1 MIKARKWRKVAVAGT
16 ALFAILATSLPMSIA
31 QAEVK
36 KLTIN
41 VNQSPWLNAYKKLIL
56 DYTKETG
63 IEVDVRVF
71 PYAEMRP
78 TLVTDIQAANRTYDV
93 YQYDELFTHEFANN
107 KWVKPFKSVDPN
119 FKVDP
124 NMGSYGNFIYWN
136 PTKRFSDPKGDV
148 MSQPLNGNTNV
159 FLYRKDIYEQ
169 LKLTVPTTWEEVL
182 ANAAKIKKANVVKYP
197 YIIRTQATTSGA
209 SVTYDYIH
217 ILASYGGRFFNKQ
230 GEDWLPIINSKE
242 GKAAATTLRAL
253 AKYGPPATNTIGQ
266 NQVIAAM
273 QAGDAAQG
281 QVVFAAANAMN
292 DPVASKVAGKIGFAV
307 MPKGCPTCDPG
318 VVSGTW
324 AMSIPTGLTSER
336 EKAALS
342 YINWV
347 MSKKAQIKFAE
358 YGGIPTRTDVIAEAN
373 LTATQRDYLAVYQK
387 GMAFVS
393 ENIRQTFAAPMLS
406 ATETRLSAI
415 AAGTVTPL
423 AGMNALNADLV
434 KVVKATT
441 FAVNEKTTITCVK
454 GERQIS
460 VTRMGSDIKCPPGYT
475 KK

>member
-1 MIKARKWRKVAVAGT
+1 
-16 ALFAILATSLPMSIA
+16 
-31 QAEVK
+31 
-36 KLTIN
+36 
-41 VNQSPWLNAYKKLIL
+41 
-56 DYTKETG
+56 
-63 IEVDVRVF
+63 
-71 PYAEMRP
+71 
-78 TLVTDIQAANRTYDV
+78 
-93 YQYDELFTHEFANN
+93 
-107 KWVKPFKSVDPN
+107 
-119 FKVDP
+119 
-124 NMGSYGNFIYWN
+124 
-136 PTKRFSDPKGDV
+136 
-148 MSQPLNGNTNV
+148 
-159 FLYRKDIYEQ
+159 
-169 LKLTVPTTWEEVL
+169 
-182 ANAAKIKKANVVKYP
+182 
-197 YIIRTQATTSGA
+197 
-209 SVTYDYIH
+209 
-217 ILASYGGRFFNKQ
+217 
-230 GEDWLPIINSKE
+230 
-242 GKAAATTLRAL
+242 
-253 AKYGPPATNTIGQ
+253 
-266 NQVIAAM
+266 
-273 QAGDAAQG
+273 
-281 QVVFAAANAMN
+281 
-292 DPVASKVAGKIGFAV
+292 
-307 MPKGCPTCDPG
+307 

-406 ATETRLSAI
+406 ATEQRLSAI
-415 AAGTVTPL
+415 AAGTLTPL

>member
-1 MIKARKWRKVAVAGT
+1 MIKGRKWRKVAVAGT
-16 ALFAILATSLPMSIA
+16 ALFAILATSLPMSA
-31 QAEVK
+31 SQAAVT

-41 VNQSPWLNAYKKLIL
+41 VNQSPWTNAYKKLIL

-78 TLVTDIQAANRTYDV
+78 ILVADIQASNRTYDV

-107 KWVKPFKSVDPN
+107 KWVKPFTQVDPN
-119 FKVDP
+119 FKIDP
-124 NMGSYGNFIYWN
+124 NVGSYGNFMYWN
-136 PTKRFSDPKGDV
+136 PTKKFSDPKGDV
-148 MSQPLNGNTNV
+148 MSMPLNGNTNV

-169 LKLTVPTTWEEVL
+169 LNLKVPTTWEEVL
-182 ANAAKIKKANVVKYP
+182 ANCAKIKAANVVKYP
-197 YIIRTQATTSGA
+197 YIIRTQSTTSGA

-230 GEDWLPIINSKE
+230 GEDWLPIINSVE

-253 AKYGPPATNTIGQ
+253 AKYGPAATNTIGQ

-307 MPKGCPTCDPG
+307 MPKGCASCDPG

-324 AMSIPTGLTSER
+324 AMSIPTGLSSER

-347 MSKKAQIKFAE
+347 ISKKAQIKFAE
-358 YGGIPTRTDVIAEAN
+358 YGGIPTRTDVISAAS
-373 LTATQRDYLAVYQK
+373 LTATQRDYLDIYQK

-393 ENIRQTFAAPMLS
+393 QNIRQTFAAPMLS
-406 ATETRLSAI
+406 ATETRLAAI

-423 AGMNALNADLV
+423 AGLNALNADLT
-434 KVVKATT
+434 KVVKASAY
-441 FAVNEKTTITCVK
+441 AVNEKTTIQCVK
-454 GERQIS
+454 GDRQIS
-460 VTRMGSDIKCPPGYT
+460 VTRMGADIKCPPGYT